1 MKYMVTVIFK
11 DGSNIVSEAKASHFG
26 WIDLENEMTLSS
38 VHGTL
43 YRQKGDVICGEDIT
57 DTVDTVDIYMKY

>member
-26 WIDLENEMTLSS
+26 YLDLGNEMTLSS
-38 VHGTL
+38 IHGTL
-43 YRQKGDVICGEDIT
+43 YKQKGNVICGEDIT
-57 DTVDTVDIYMKY
+57 DSVDTVEIHMKY